1 VSADL
6 AAAEAA
12 GIKIWTPPIDL
23 KDDLE
28 DVAALSVAC
37 DLVIG
42 PGIAGTNIAAACGA
56 RTWMVAAPDDW
67 HLMKTD
73 HYVFYPET
81 RIFVRGAVDG
91 WPDVIATMRA
101 ALDKAVAGSWAAT

>member
-1 VSADL
+1 VSEDL

-12 GIKIWTPPIDL
+12 GVFIWTPPINL

-37 DLVIG
+37 DVVLG
-42 PGIAGTNIAAACGA
+42 PGIAGTNIAAASGA

-67 HLMKTD
+67 HLMTTD

-81 RIFVRGAVDG
+81 KIFVREAVDG
-91 WPDVIATMRA
+91 WPDVIDRMRA
-101 ALDKAVAGSWAAT
+101 ALDRVVADGWNAA